1 MFGTEDL
8 DVTGVTHDGEE
19 VPVMRKGNFVI

>member
-8 DVTGVTHDGEE
+8 SADGILPDGSE
-19 VPVMRKGNFVI
+19 VPVFRKGNFVF